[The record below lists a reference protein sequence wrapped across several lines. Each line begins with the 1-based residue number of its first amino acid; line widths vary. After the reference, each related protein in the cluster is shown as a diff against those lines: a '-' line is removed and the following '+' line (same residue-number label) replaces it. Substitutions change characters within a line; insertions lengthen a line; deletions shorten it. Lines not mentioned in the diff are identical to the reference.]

1 MSIFFWI
8 LGIFATA
15 GLTFTV
21 TYFVIADRLCCE
33 LVNQREQ
40 LNQERQNF
48 KKSFDEAQHWY
59 SQALKSAHEKGTE
72 LNRKEQELREL
83 KVQLEMQIVKNNQDK
98 EKFIEAGRAQLKDYE
113 LYIKRLESQREN
125 ARQRAKRFAK
135 QAKNQVQ

>member
-8 LGIFATA
+8 VGIVAAA
-15 GLTFTV
+15 GLTYAI
-21 TYFVIADRLCCE
+21 TYFVIRDQLCTD
-33 LVNQREQ
+33 LLNQRKK

-48 KKSFDEAQHWY
+48 KKSYDEAQNWY
-59 SQALKSAHEKGTE
+59 YQALKSAHEKSTE
-72 LNRKEQELREL
+72 LNRKEQALQEL
-83 KVQLEMQIVKNNQDK
+83 KKQLEEQILKNQQDK

-135 QAKNQVQ
+135 KAQNKVQ